1 VLWPLT
7 KNHHSALST
16 FATRQN
22 LHVFTITT
30 NLDLSIL
37 HSEKTSFTTGSRS
50 YRLWWHFD
58 AFQSALHNNTLEAYS
73 LWHLGP
79 CKSISAERLTLTS
92 QLPHA
97 KQLSPSTRQSRS
109 ASPTIN
115 VARPCLACLIKH
127 QTDIVCHRVARHRV
141 HCPSTFANMREVSV
155 RLFLSQGRLT
165 DICLE
170 PEDPS
175 TRRPSHRKEVRRLQF
190 QL

>member
-1 VLWPLT
+1 MLWPLT

-58 AFQSALHNNTLEAYS
+58 AFQSALHNNTSEAYS
-73 LWHLGP
+73 IWHLGP

-92 QLPHA
+92 QLPHLER
-97 KQLSPSTRQSRS
+97 LSPSTCQSRS

-115 VARPCLACLIKH
+115 LARPFVSLALSNTR
-127 QTDIVCHRVARHRV
+127 QHRLS
-141 HCPSTFANMREVSV
+141 PSSTTSRTLPLYFGEYEGGKYPA
-155 RLFLSQGRLT
+155 LS
-165 DICLE
+165 I
-170 PEDPS
+170 
-175 TRRPSHRKEVRRLQF
+175 TRTPD
-190 QL
+190 